1 MSLLLCLRRVQ
12 KALFLKA
19 GRAVHQPLRRAPYP
33 NTLPEEAKHT
43 SSWLKEEWGVRRP
56 PLPLPISVLTHFA
69 FNEIASDVIYLAT
82 EARLSK
88 TTGLLWLPMPDVT
101 FRVLVSWM

>member
-1 MSLLLCLRRVQ
+1 MQ
-12 KALFLKA
+12 KALLKT
-19 GRAVHQPLRRAPYP
+19 VHQPLRRAPYP

-43 SSWLKEEWGVRRP
+43 SSWLKEEWGVRP
-56 PLPLPISVLTHFA
+56 PPIPISVLTHFA

-88 TTGLLWLPMPDVT
+88 TTRLLRRPMPDVT
-101 FRVLVSWM
+101 FKVLVSWM

>member
-1 MSLLLCLRRVQ
+1 MQ
-12 KALFLKA
+12 KALLKT
-19 GRAVHQPLRRAPYP
+19 VHQPLRRAPYP

-43 SSWLKEEWGVRRP
+43 SSWLKEEWGVRA
-56 PLPLPISVLTHFA
+56 PLPISVLTHFA

-82 EARLSK
+82 EARPSK
-88 TTGLLWLPMPDVT
+88 TVLLVRLPLPDVT

>member
-1 MSLLLCLRRVQ
+1 MQ
-12 KALFLKA
+12 KALLKT
-19 GRAVHQPLRRAPYP
+19 VHQPLRGAPYP

-43 SSWLKEEWGVRRP
+43 SSWLKEEWGVRASP
-56 PLPLPISVLTHFA
+56 IPISVLTHFA

-82 EARLSK
+82 EARPYK
-88 TTGLLWLPMPDVT
+88 AVLLVRLPLPDVT